1 MSDEGLTTMTESEAW
16 ERLRS
21 RSIGRLAISV
31 AGRPD
36 IFPVNYHV
44 VEGGVV
50 LRTAPGSK
58 LLGLAINERVALETD
73 GWTIDDA
80 WSVVLKGRALRLET
94 DREIDEVE
102 PVPLHPWIPTPAD
115 RLVRITADELT
126 GRRFRRG
133 EAPREPETT
142 ATD

>member
-1 MSDEGLTTMTESEAW
+1 MPEDGLTVMSDAEAW

-44 VEGGVV
+44 VDGGVV
-50 LRTAPGSK
+50 LRTGPGSK
-58 LLGLAINERVALETD
+58 LLGVTINDRVALETD

-80 WSVVLKGRALRLET
+80 WSVVAKGRARRLEKEYEIAEAE
-94 DREIDEVE
+94 RE
-102 PVPLHPWIPTPAD
+102 PLHTWIPTPAEWF
-115 RLVRITADELT
+115 VRVSIDEVT
-126 GRRFRRG
+126 GRRFHRG
-133 EAPREPETT
+133 EAPREAEMT